1 VKSTSD
7 YRSAFLKIIAMDRDL
22 LGKYLTNRCNEDELN
37 EVLDWFRNSSGTPEG
52 ENLLFSA
59 WEGAPLREPEK
70 YPDFEALLDRIHH
83 EVNTRQAKTGKRTHL
98 FLRILRNAAAIL
110 LLPALGYGLFISG
123 KYYSAGSVALR
134 GSYNEV
140 FSSVDAIINVTLPDG
155 SRVWLNHNSS
165 LKYPA
170 LFSGNIRK
178 VQLNGEGYFEVSGN
192 KKMPFIVKAG
202 DIEVVAL
209 GTKFNVMAY
218 PEEDRIETSL
228 IEGNVE
234 IRKAD
239 SPDDDPLYRMK
250 PSEVMTYYEESRLLE
265 AKSIIDDRYFSWK
278 SGKLVFSAESMDEV
292 VRKLS
297 RWFNVDIMI
306 KDANLTEMTL
316 TATFVNET
324 LPQVMDLLAKL
335 LPIRYSISQREAT
348 GDGTFTKRKV
358 VIDLKK

>member
-1 VKSTSD
+1 
-7 YRSAFLKIIAMDRDL
+7 MDRDL
-22 LGKYLTNRCNEDELN
+22 LSKYLDNRCNEAELN
-37 EVLDWFRNSSGTPEG
+37 EVLDWFRDSSATQAG
-52 ENLLFSA
+52 EDLLFSA
-59 WEGAPLREPEK
+59 WERSPIREPEK

-83 EVNTRQAKTGKRTHL
+83 EVNIRQAKTGKTRL

-123 KYYSAGSVALR
+123 KYFSAGSVSLR
-134 GSYNEV
+134 GAYNEV

-155 SRVWLNHNSS
+155 SRAWLNHNSS

-178 VQLNGEGYFEVSGN
+178 VQLTGEGYFEVSGN
-192 KKMPFIVKAG
+192 KKMPFIVQAG

-218 PEEDRIETSL
+218 PEEGRIETSL

-234 IRKAD
+234 IRQAD
-239 SPDDDPLYRMK
+239 GSDEEALYRMK
-250 PSEVMTYYEESRLLE
+250 SSEVVTYFKDSRE
-265 AKSIIDDRYFSWK
+265 IHAASIIDDRYFSWK
-278 SGKLVFSAESMDEV
+278 SGKLVFSAESMDQV

-297 RWFNVDIMI
+297 RWFNCEIIIEDT
-306 KDANLTEMTL
+306 DLTEMTL

-324 LPQVMDLLAKL
+324 LPQVLDLLAKL
-335 LPIRYSISQREAT
+335 LPINYSISQREANS
-348 GDGTFTKRKV
+348 DGTFTKREV
-358 VIDLKK
+358 LIDLKK

>member
-1 VKSTSD
+1 
-7 YRSAFLKIIAMDRDL
+7 MDRDL
-22 LGKYLTNRCNEDELN
+22 LGKYLDNRCNEDELN
-37 EVLDWFRNSSGTPEG
+37 EVLDWFRDSSATQAG
-52 ENLLFSA
+52 EDLLFSA
-59 WEGAPLREPEK
+59 WERSPIREPEN

-83 EVNTRQAKTGKRTHL
+83 EVNIRQAKSGKRTHL

-123 KYYSAGSVALR
+123 KYFSEGSVALR
-134 GSYNEV
+134 GAYNEV

-155 SRVWLNHNSS
+155 SRAWLNHNSS

-170 LFSGNIRK
+170 LFSGDIRK
-178 VQLNGEGYFEVSGN
+178 VELKGEGYFEVRGN

-202 DIEVVAL
+202 DIEIVAL

-218 PEEDRIETSL
+218 PGEEKIETSL

-234 IRKAD
+234 IRGTDGSAD
-239 SPDDDPLYRMK
+239 DTFYRMK
-250 PSEVMTYYEESRLLE
+250 PSEVVTYYEDSGQIV
-265 AKSIIDDRYFSWK
+265 AKSITDDRYFSWK

-306 KDANLTEMTL
+306 KDADLTEMTL

-324 LPQVMDLLAKL
+324 LPQVMELLAKL
-335 LPIRYSISQREAT
+335 LPIRYTISARAINS
-348 GDGTFTKRKV
+348 DGTFSRREV
-358 VIDLKK
+358 VINKKK